1 MRKIM
6 LCFIIG
12 ILLTSCG
19 NNNSLNLPEK
29 SNNNVRLNST
39 LTFSKGDNYFLTQD
53 YILDIS
59 TIDSVSSDW
68 KGVKVKLSSKKDTV
82 YAVMDAMPRLVNISL
97 WVKGVP
103 YSVLVKRSTKID
115 YTFTYD
121 AHEKKP
127 KRIQLAGQMNN

>member
-1 MRKIM
+1 MKKIM
-6 LCFIIG
+6 LCFVIG

-68 KGVKVKLSSKKDTV
+68 KGVTVKLSSKKDTV
-82 YAVMDAMPRLVNISL
+82 YQWRRVYPSL
-97 WVKGVP
+97 P
-103 YSVLVKRSTKID
+103 L
-115 YTFTYD
+115 
-121 AHEKKP
+121 
-127 KRIQLAGQMNN
+127 